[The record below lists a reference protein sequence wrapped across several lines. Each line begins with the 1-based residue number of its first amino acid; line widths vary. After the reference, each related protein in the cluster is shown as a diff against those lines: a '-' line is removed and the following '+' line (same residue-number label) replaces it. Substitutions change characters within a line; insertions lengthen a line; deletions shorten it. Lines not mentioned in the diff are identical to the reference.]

1 MAIGQAITVPLL
13 NSQLANLANQTDG
26 VLLQWHEFRTY
37 VTGPGGG
44 LAGLQAAPL
53 SISNADATLVFN
65 TSSDLEQLYQIYI
78 GAQNLLVAKDF
89 RVSGLNQMGGF
100 LVH

>member
-1 MAIGQAITVPLL
+1 MAVGQAITVPLL

-26 VLLQWHEFRTY
+26 LLIEWHQFRTY
-37 VTGPGGG
+37 VTGAGGG

-53 SISNADATLVFN
+53 SLSSADATLVFN

-78 GAQNLLVAKDF
+78 GGQNLAVAKDF

-100 LVH
+100 LIH